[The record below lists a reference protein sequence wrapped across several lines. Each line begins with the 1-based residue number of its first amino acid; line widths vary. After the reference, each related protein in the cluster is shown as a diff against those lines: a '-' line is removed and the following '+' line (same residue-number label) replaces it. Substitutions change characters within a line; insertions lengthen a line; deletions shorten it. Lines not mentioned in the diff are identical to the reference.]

1 MNTFDENR
9 KESDEH
15 FFDSIGSSL
24 SPSEEQEKD
33 NRPEL
38 IRGSVWKVITINF
51 FETQIC
57 RPLSKKCN
65 NNSMS
70 LRVKKKNPERL
81 HGRRSHHQGLCLRW
95 PLHNL
100 RFMLE
105 ASCPHTVINS

>member
-70 LRVKKKNPERL
+70 LRVKKKTQKGCMAEEVTTKDCAFA
-81 HGRRSHHQGLCLRW
+81 GRFITYALCLK
-95 PLHNL
+95 LVVH
-100 RFMLE
+100 
-105 ASCPHTVINS
+105 IQ